1 MTTSRVQ
8 WANALL
14 PAIQAPRTSD
24 AMQVVIAWQMM
35 EGQTAGEN
43 DPLAH
48 INTGQPHGT
57 GGTSDSFSF
66 ASIDTALAVSAAS
79 MMPGRNYAPIGDA
92 FRAGKSAADLI
103 TAIGKAGWCGSP
115 TNPCPGYAA
124 GIRANFNRLADPN
137 VYAREANVLVG
148 STSLS
153 GAAGTSTPATG
164 ASVPALG
171 GTATD
176 VLSPGDLVGPLLG
189 PLGGLLTGPGQVIG
203 NATAAVGAIGTVFA
217 HLLDPG
223 FWKRVGVFGAG
234 ATLAVIA
241 ALMLGKTF
249 APNLTSTVKDGV
261 MAAGAAAAAF

>member
-24 AMQVVIAWQMM
+24 AMQVMIAWQMM

-48 INTGQPHGT
+48 INTGQPHGA

-66 ASIDTALAVSAAS
+66 ASIDTALAVSASA
-79 MMPGRNYAPIGDA
+79 MMPGHNYAPIGDA

-164 ASVPALG
+164 VSVPALG
-171 GTATD
+171 ATTSD
-176 VLSPGDLVGPLLG
+176 ASIIPAISNPLSGV
-189 PLGGLLTGPGQVIG
+189 TGAFKSIE
-203 NATAAVGAIGTVFA
+203 GAFA
-217 HLLDPG
+217 HLVDPNW
-223 FWKRVGVFGAG
+223 WKRVGVFMAG
-234 ATLAVIA
+234 GVLVLLG

-249 APNLTSTVKDGV
+249 APNLTSTVADGV
-261 MAAGAAAAAF
+261 KAAGVAAAAF